1 MKMKIKIGAKL
12 GIGFALVLCLMV
24 VSTVL
29 TYFKMNTVE
38 ENVSRM
44 TEIRIPSI
52 DLGRQLQNNINY
64 CASKARQTILA
75 GTDSK
80 RKAAAQQAFEKGW
93 DNVDKS
99 VASLPE
105 LAPRWTLQQNRD
117 RLAAIRGQL
126 PNLQKAQQAT
136 IDLASNGSRDAGVRA
151 GNEYADHATAV
162 VDGITKSLGDM
173 VEAFDKLLIENK
185 ENLAEAQRS
194 MLVTMG
200 ITAVLAL
207 VAGCMIAVFLG
218 RSISK
223 STSSVLHQAE
233 AIAAGDLT
241 GQETKLSSNDELG
254 ELTTAINKMQ
264 SNLRQMIQ
272 SISEN
277 AQNVA
282 NASEEFSAVSQQIGA
297 NSEETSAQANAV
309 SAATEEVNRGLQTV
323 ASATEEMSASIQEI
337 AKNATEAAKVAN
349 SAMKTASD
357 TNLIVA
363 KLGTSSAE
371 IGQVIKVIT
380 SIAQKTDLLALN
392 ATVEAARAREVGA
405 GFAVVANEVKELA
418 KQTASATEDIS
429 RKIETIQADAKS
441 AVTAIASISEVIGHV
456 NDISGTI
463 ATAVEE
469 QSATTSEMSRNL
481 SEAAK
486 GSGDVAQNI
495 HGVAQAAQSTSQG
508 ATDSQKAAKELA
520 QMSTQLQELV
530 HRFKVTSNGHSSHTV
545 T

>member
-1 MKMKIKIGAKL
+1 MKIKIGAKL

-99 VASLPE
+99 VASLSE

-117 RLAAIRGQL
+117 RLAAIREQL

-136 IDLASNGSRDAGVRA
+136 IDLASNGSRDAVVRA
-151 GNEYADHATAV
+151 GNEYADHVTAV

-185 ENLAEAQRS
+185 ENLAKAQRS

-223 STSSVLHQAE
+223 STSSVFHQAE

-380 SIAQKTDLLALN
+380 LYLPRRPTCWP
-392 ATVEAARAREVGA
+392 
-405 GFAVVANEVKELA
+405 
-418 KQTASATEDIS
+418 
-429 RKIETIQADAKS
+429 
-441 AVTAIASISEVIGHV
+441 
-456 NDISGTI
+456 
-463 ATAVEE
+463 
-469 QSATTSEMSRNL
+469 
-481 SEAAK
+481 
-486 GSGDVAQNI
+486 
-495 HGVAQAAQSTSQG
+495 
-508 ATDSQKAAKELA
+508 
-520 QMSTQLQELV
+520 
-530 HRFKVTSNGHSSHTV
+530 
-545 T
+545 

>member
-1 MKMKIKIGAKL
+1 MKIKIGAKL

-105 LAPRWTLQQNRD
+105 LAPQWTLQQNRD

-337 AKNATEAAKVAN
+337 AKNATEAAKVVN